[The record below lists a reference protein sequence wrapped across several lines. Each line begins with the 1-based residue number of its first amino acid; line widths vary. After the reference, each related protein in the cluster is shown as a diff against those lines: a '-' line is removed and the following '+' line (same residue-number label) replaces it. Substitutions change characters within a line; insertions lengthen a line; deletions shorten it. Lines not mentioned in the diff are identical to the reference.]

1 MVEFGEQLRR
11 AREEKG
17 MTQQSLAERLYVTR
31 QAVSRWECGDR
42 YPDLLTTKKISQI
55 LDISLDELLSG
66 KEMDKAAERN
76 PVIEKKGIRNLMIAL
91 YAATSVSLLITVA
104 DILLRFPL
112 QSEAIDYSDIQM
124 IIVNVLGMLTR
135 LLAMAFG
142 LAYAVQG
149 TLSPKKTGIIITAYF
164 GTMCLTGSEYLAGC
178 TNGQLALAVIS
189 FLIPNAMGAVAAFL
203 FFVHGKKDR
212 ICSGVIYLVSV
223 WELGRLVL
231 LNASRMVWKG
241 SYLSLRGAAG
251 LLLHLALYGLIICQT
266 RTLEVKRRKAAYGK

>member
-42 YPDLLTTKKISQI
+42 YPDLLIT
-55 LDISLDELLSG
+55 
-66 KEMDKAAERN
+66 
-76 PVIEKKGIRNLMIAL
+76 IAN
-91 YAATSVSLLITVA
+91 
-104 DILLRFPL
+104 ILLRFPL
-112 QSEAIDYSDIQM
+112 QSEAVDYSDIQM
-124 IIVNVLGMLTR
+124 IIVNVLGM

-149 TLSPKKTGIIITAYF
+149 TLSPKKTGMIITVYF
-164 GTMCLTGSEYLAGC
+164 GTMCLTGSEHLAGC

-189 FLIPNAMGAVAAFL
+189 FLIPNAIGAVAAFL

-212 ICSGVIYLVSV
+212 ICPKVIYLVSV
-223 WELGRLVL
+223 WELGHLVL
-231 LNASRMVWKG
+231 LNASRMVWKEQ
-241 SYLSLRGAAG
+241 YLSLRGAVG